1 MDGRKAML
9 CTGGRY
15 CCDVAACCCCCCD
28 SGCSFSFG
36 GCNDDERNVDPKN
49 CINDSI
55 GFCGWSVVGWVVDAA
70 DNEDD
75 DDDDD
80 EDGVEIWEC

>member
-1 MDGRKAML
+1 M
-9 CTGGRY
+9 
-15 CCDVAACCCCCCD
+15 
-28 SGCSFSFG
+28 
-36 GCNDDERNVDPKN
+36 
-49 CINDSI
+49 